1 MTAEEFKKALKK
13 VYEKDLDKII
23 DGKYRDWTKPKSYI
37 SQEKRRAKRDKALL
51 DLLSGL
57 DNGIEGASFIAVL
70 NEIKSAEVLKNV
82 FCYMLLEKKGDN

>member
-1 MTAEEFKKALKK
+1 MKAEEFKKALKK

-23 DGKYRDWTKPKSYI
+23 DSKYRDWTKPKSYI
-37 SQEKRRAKRDKALL
+37 SQEKRRAKRDKAFL
-51 DLLSGL
+51 DYVTSL

-82 FCYMLLEKKGDN
+82 LCYMLSEKKGDN